1 MASWTTAKWRASH
14 GVLSSFFYGRKLH
27 RYLKIV
33 VDTIT
38 ASSHC
43 PARNGP
49 YSKCFG
55 KWSGLTPDE
64 VREDML
70 QDLRPLSQHKGV
82 RSLLQKL
89 ANGSSGEAM
98 VLINACKCI
107 HVVKNWTFVVRSS
120 LSYKITTFL
129 MTVPDLNTL
138 YFRQFVA
145 NSCPGN
151 WWQEEVP
158 QLWSRVSRVMDR

>member
-1 MASWTTAKWRASH
+1 
-14 GVLSSFFYGRKLH
+14 
-27 RYLKIV
+27 
-33 VDTIT
+33 
-38 ASSHC
+38 
-43 PARNGP
+43 
-49 YSKCFG
+49 
-55 KWSGLTPDE
+55 
-64 VREDML
+64 
-70 QDLRPLSQHKGV
+70 
-82 RSLLQKL
+82 
-89 ANGSSGEAM
+89 M

-120 LSYKITTFL
+120 LSYKNTTFL